1 MVVPDVGV
9 ANEGKSLDLN
19 RQVGLGHDE
28 DKLAA
33 SKLETEWRFQS
44 NPKQGGKFKLI
55 GLPPS

>member
-33 SKLETEWRFQS
+33 SKLETEWLFQS
-44 NPKQGGKFKLI
+44 NHKQGSIFPFNGQ
-55 GLPPS
+55 PP